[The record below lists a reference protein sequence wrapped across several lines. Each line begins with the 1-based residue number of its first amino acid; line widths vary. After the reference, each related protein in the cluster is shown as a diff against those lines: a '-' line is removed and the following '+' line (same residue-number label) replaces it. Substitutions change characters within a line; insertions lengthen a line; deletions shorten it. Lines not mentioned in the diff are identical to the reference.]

1 MALSK
6 QQEDKLNE
14 QDRIEDDLRRIEQG
28 IREVKIAYDRFFNG
42 ALQREPLR
50 DKFALAKLIKKY
62 HEVPMRSYGQRFKFN
77 ALVARYNVM
86 NELWGKSVRQM
97 EEGDRRANA
106 PQKEVDP
113 DLVSK
118 CRVADPSRQ
127 SDSLRG
133 IYQEFCAQRKRLGQN
148 GAPTFE
154 TFVQGISS
162 QATKLRGQSGC
173 DEIEVRL
180 SIKDRKVQL
189 SAKPGR

>member
-1 MALSK
+1 MALSQT
-6 QQEDKLNE
+6 QQKRKGE
-14 QDRIEDDLRRIEQG
+14 QAVIEEDLRKIEQG

-42 ALQREPLR
+42 ALKREPLR
-50 DKFALAKLIKKY
+50 DKFALVKLIKKY

-86 NELWGKSVRQM
+86 NELWGKTVRNM

-106 PQKEVDP
+106 PQQEVDP

-118 CRVADPSRQ
+118 CRVSDPSKQ
-127 SDSLRG
+127 SDHLRG

-148 GAPTFE
+148 GAPTFDK
-154 TFVQGISS
+154 FVQSIDS
-162 QATKLRGQSGC
+162 QASKLRGQSGC

-180 SIKDRKVQL
+180 SIKNRKVQL